1 LKSAKIKVFE
11 VSSLSVIESVRIIR
25 LVMAIENPSPE
36 VEKPIFALGARLE
49 SLKIV
54 GSKSKDIL

>member
-1 LKSAKIKVFE
+1 VFE